1 MQFLTTLLRTLALLA
16 STTTVTASSIAVRS
30 EATST
35 VITPRITSPQKG
47 DVWEVKS
54 QQLVTWDTSQIPS
67 SGVKDTGSIVLTF
80 DDDGSESFQSGKPH
94 PPPPPPMLITYLHLL
109 HADRWQTLAE
119 EFLLMN
125 GEQTIIVPD
134 MPYGTTYFLY
144 RKSLSCSLA

>member
-1 MQFLTTLLRTLALLA
+1 MQFLTTLLPTLALLA
-16 STTTVTASSIAVRS
+16 STTTVTASSIAARS
-30 EATST
+30 EAA

-54 QQLVTWDTSQIPS
+54 QQLVTWDTSDIPS
-67 SGVKDTGSIVLTF
+67 SGVDDTGSIVLTF
-80 DDDGSESFQSGKPH
+80 DDDGSESSQSGKPH
-94 PPPPPPMLITYLHLL
+94 PPPPPLMLIAYLHLL
-109 HADRWQTLAE
+109 HADRWHTLAE